1 MAPAVLSA
9 AGYPERKEEYRLA
22 ITRQKKQELLEEYK
36 QQLEEASA
44 VVFTDYRG
52 ISVHQIQSL
61 RTKLKDAGATYMVV
75 KNSLFG
81 LALEQLERESAEE
94 LLTGPKAVA
103 FLGEDIGKGV
113 TALKDWIKA
122 EDKGAIEGALL
133 EGSVLN
139 ADRASALADLPS
151 KEQTLAMVL
160 GALVAPS
167 SQLVRTINAPGAS
180 LARVL
185 NAYVEKQQEAA

>member
-1 MAPAVLSA
+1 
-9 AGYPERKEEYRLA
+9 LA

-36 QQLEEASA
+36 QQLDEAAA

-52 ISVHQIQSL
+52 ISVTQIQSL
-61 RTKLKDAGATYMVV
+61 RTKLKEAGATYMVV
-75 KNSLFG
+75 KNSIFG
-81 LALEQLERESAEE
+81 LALEQMERERPEE
-94 LLTGPKAVA
+94 MLTGPKAVA

-122 EDKGAIEGALL
+122 EDIGTIEGGIL
-133 EGSVLN
+133 ESTVL
-139 ADRASALADLPS
+139 DSSGASALADLPS
-151 KEQTLAMVL
+151 REQTLAMIL
-160 GALVAPS
+160 GALSAPS
-167 SQLVRTINAPGAS
+167 RQLVRTINAPAAD